1 MIDSM
6 TNQLGAQSSIGA
18 VNSCLI
24 QKWRD
29 DWFRVNQEYPE
40 DLKNRDNSGL
50 KTNKKGEI
58 NSPFKI
64 DDRWRV

>member
-40 DLKNRDNSGL
+40 DLK
-50 KTNKKGEI
+50 K
-58 NSPFKI
+58 
-64 DDRWRV
+64 